1 MPLPNIQIV
10 GCRMIEPD
18 RENMLL
24 DLGMIVFLTSSASE
38 DYEVEAHP
46 YRDDFPHT
54 IEIGQIVVMNRT
66 TQQDELLNIQT
77 TLSS

>member
-1 MPLPNIQIV
+1 
-10 GCRMIEPD
+10 
-18 RENMLL
+18 
-24 DLGMIVFLTSSASE
+24 MIVFLTSSASE